1 MIHEL
6 VAMMAADAPAAA
18 GAAAIHA
25 YPTLSESV
33 KAALAAVG

>member
-6 VAMMAADAPAAA
+6 VAMMAADTSA
-18 GAAAIHA
+18 GTVAEAIHA

-33 KAALAAVG
+33 LGALAALS